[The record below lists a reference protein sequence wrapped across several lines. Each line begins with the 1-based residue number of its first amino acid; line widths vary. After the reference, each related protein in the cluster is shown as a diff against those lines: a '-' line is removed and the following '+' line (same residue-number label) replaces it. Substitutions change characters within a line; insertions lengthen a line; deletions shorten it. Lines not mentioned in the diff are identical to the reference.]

1 MKKWKRRVAE
11 DDEEEEEEEEA
22 VEERPFLRRSV
33 LGAFDFD
40 DEEPRMS
47 EGKWKQLE
55 KKIRAGKYKPK
66 ASDPWTLHVLF
77 DHLTV
82 LGEL

>member
-1 MKKWKRRVAE
+1 MKKWKRRVVE
-11 DDEEEEEEEEA
+11 DDEEEEEEEE

-33 LGAFDFD
+33 LSAFEFED
-40 DEEPRMS
+40 EPRMT
-47 EGKWKQLE
+47 EEKWKRLE

-66 ASDPWTLHVLF
+66 ESDPWTLHVLF
-77 DHLTV
+77 EHLTV